1 MDSKFQ
7 TFVMLPARDMSVQKL
22 DLLLWSL
29 LVTLQHNWRRAS
41 VVCRK
46 EWPSL
51 GVGPSD
57 PFIKYSTV
65 LHKEIDSNCSQ
76 QGE

>member
-1 MDSKFQ
+1 MF
-7 TFVMLPARDMSVQKL
+7 PAWDMIVQKL
-22 DLLLWSL
+22 DLLVWSL
-29 LVTLQHNWRRAS
+29 LVTLQHYWRRAS

-51 GVGPSD
+51 GVCPSE
-57 PFIKYSTV
+57 PFIKYSAV

-76 QGE
+76 QDG